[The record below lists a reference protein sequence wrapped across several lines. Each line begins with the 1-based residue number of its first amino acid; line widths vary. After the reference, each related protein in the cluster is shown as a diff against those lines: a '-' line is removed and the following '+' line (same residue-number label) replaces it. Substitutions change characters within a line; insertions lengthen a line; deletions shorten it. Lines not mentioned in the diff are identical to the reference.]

1 MFNAGGLTASQKRM
15 LDFLNT
21 FIGTKGISPSYAEMQ
36 DALGYRS
43 KASIAR
49 YLYALRERGYIDF
62 APGKARTIAVLF
74 PLESTPNWES
84 IARALFLQ
92 NMDMR
97 GHLKDL
103 GWDVDVKAM
112 ILPDIK
118 KGKRRGH
125 A

>member
-1 MFNAGGLTASQKRM
+1 MSNAGGLTSQQRRM

-21 FIGTKGISPSYAEMQ
+21 FIMRRGISPSYAEMQ
-36 DALGYRS
+36 EALGYKS

-112 ILPDIK
+112 TLPDNK
-118 KGKRRGH
+118 KGKRRVQ
-125 A
+125 

>member
-1 MFNAGGLTASQKRM
+1 MSNAGGLTSQQRRM

-21 FIGTKGISPSYAEMQ
+21 FIETRGISPSYAEMQ

-49 YLYALRERGYIDF
+49 YLYALRERGYIDY

-74 PLESTPNWES
+74 PLEGAPNWES
-84 IARALFLQ
+84 IARALYLQ

-97 GHLKDL
+97 EHLKKM
-103 GWDVDVKAM
+103 GWGVDAKVM
-112 ILPDIK
+112 SLPDNK
-118 KGKRRGH
+118 KGTRRVR
-125 A
+125 

>member
-1 MFNAGGLTASQKRM
+1 MSNAGGLTSQQRRM

-21 FIGTKGISPSYAEMQ
+21 FIETRGISPSYAEMQ

-49 YLYALRERGYIDF
+49 YLYALRERGYIDY

-74 PLESTPNWES
+74 PLEGAPNWES
-84 IARALFLQ
+84 IARALYLQ

-97 GHLKDL
+97 EHLKDL
-103 GWDVDVKAM
+103 GWDVDVTAM
-112 ILPDIK
+112 TLPDNK
-118 KGKRRGH
+118 KGKRRVR
-125 A
+125 

>member
-1 MFNAGGLTASQKRM
+1 M

-21 FIGTKGISPSYAEMQ
+21 FIMRRGISPSYAEMQ
-36 DALGYRS
+36 EALGYKS

-112 ILPDIK
+112 TLPDNK
-118 KGKRRGH
+118 KGKRRVQ
-125 A
+125 

>member
-1 MFNAGGLTASQKRM
+1 MSNAGGLTASQRRM

-21 FIGTKGISPSYAEMQ
+21 FIETRGISPSYAEMQ

-49 YLYALRERGYIDF
+49 YLYALRERGYIDY

-74 PLESTPNWES
+74 PLEGAPNWES
-84 IARALFLQ
+84 IARALYLQ

-97 GHLKDL
+97 EHLKKM
-103 GWDVDVKAM
+103 GWGVDAKVM
-112 ILPDIK
+112 SLPDNK
-118 KGKRRGH
+118 KGTRRVR
-125 A
+125 

>member
-1 MFNAGGLTASQKRM
+1 MSNAGGLTSQQRRM

-21 FIGTKGISPSYAEMQ
+21 FIMRKGISPSYAEMQ
-36 DALGYRS
+36 EALGYKS

-49 YLYALRERGYIDF
+49 YLYALRERGHIDF

-84 IARALFLQ
+84 IARALYLQ
-92 NMDMR
+92 NLALR
-97 GHLKDL
+97 EHLKKL

-112 ILPDIK
+112 TLPDNK
-118 KGKRRGH
+118 KGKRRVQ
-125 A
+125 

>member
-1 MFNAGGLTASQKRM
+1 MSNAGGLTSQQRRM

-21 FIGTKGISPSYAEMQ
+21 FIMRKGISPSYAEMQ
-36 DALGYRS
+36 EALGYKS

-84 IARALFLQ
+84 IARALYLQ
-92 NMDMR
+92 NLDLR
-97 GHLKDL
+97 GYLKEL
-103 GWDVDVKAM
+103 GWDVDLKAM
-112 ILPDIK
+112 TLPDNK
-118 KGKRRGH
+118 KGKRRVQ
-125 A
+125 

>member
-1 MFNAGGLTASQKRM
+1 MSNAGGLTASQRRM

-21 FIGTKGISPSYAEMQ
+21 FIETRGISPSYAEMQ

-49 YLYALRERGYIDF
+49 YLYALRERGYIDY

-74 PLESTPNWES
+74 PLEGAPNWES
-84 IARALFLQ
+84 IARALYLQ

-97 GHLKDL
+97 EHLKDL
-103 GWDVDVKAM
+103 GWDVDVTAM
-112 ILPDIK
+112 TLPDNK
-118 KGKRRGH
+118 KGKRRVR
-125 A
+125 

>member
-1 MFNAGGLTASQKRM
+1 MSNAGGLTASQRRM

-21 FIGTKGISPSYAEMQ
+21 FIETRGISPSYAEMQ

-49 YLYALRERGYIDF
+49 YLYALRERGYIDY

-74 PLESTPNWES
+74 PLEGAPNWES
-84 IARALFLQ
+84 IARALYLQ

-97 GHLKDL
+97 EHLKKM
-103 GWDVDVKAM
+103 GWDVDVTAM
-112 ILPDIK
+112 TLPDNK
-118 KGKRRGH
+118 KGKRRVR
-125 A
+125 

>member
-1 MFNAGGLTASQKRM
+1 MSNAGGLTASQRRM

-21 FIGTKGISPSYAEMQ
+21 FIVRKGISPSYAEMQ

-74 PLESTPNWES
+74 PLEGVPNWES
-84 IARALFLQ
+84 IARALYLQ
-92 NMDMR
+92 NVDMR
-97 GHLKDL
+97 EHLKKM
-103 GWDVDVKAM
+103 GWDVDAKVM
-112 ILPDIK
+112 SLPDSK
-118 KGKRRGH
+118 KGKRRVQ
-125 A
+125 

>member
-1 MFNAGGLTASQKRM
+1 MSNAGGLTSQQRRM

-21 FIGTKGISPSYAEMQ
+21 FIETRGISPSYAEMQ

-49 YLYALRERGYIDF
+49 YLYALRERGYIDY

-74 PLESTPNWES
+74 PLEGAPNWES
-84 IARALFLQ
+84 IARALYLQ

-97 GHLKDL
+97 EHLKKM
-103 GWDVDVKAM
+103 GWDVDVTAM
-112 ILPDIK
+112 TLPDNK
-118 KGKRRGH
+118 KGKRRVR
-125 A
+125 